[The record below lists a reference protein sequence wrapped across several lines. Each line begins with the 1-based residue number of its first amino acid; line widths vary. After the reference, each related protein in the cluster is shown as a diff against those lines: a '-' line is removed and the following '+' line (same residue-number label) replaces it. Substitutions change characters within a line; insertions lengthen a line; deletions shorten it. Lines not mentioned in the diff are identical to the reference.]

1 MVQKMIQYAIFFWKS
16 LTVFG
21 NFKQSS
27 SGMKQQFHYATVS
40 EAIEKLHQQGYVL
53 DFSLQTGKLVAGD
66 KIYFAEEF
74 EIADL
79 YRYEG
84 ASDPADE
91 ATVYALVSK
100 TGLKGLLVSGYGV
113 SSDSASE
120 ETLKHLHYKYRQ
132 Q

>member
-1 MVQKMIQYAIFFWKS
+1 
-16 LTVFG
+16 
-21 NFKQSS
+21 
-27 SGMKQQFHYATVS
+27 MKQQFHYATVT

-53 DFSLQTGKLVAGD
+53 DFGLQTGKLIAGD
-66 KIYFAEEF
+66 KVYPADEF

-100 TGLKGLLVSGYGV
+100 SGLKGLLVSGYGV

-120 ETLKHLHYKYRQ
+120 ETLKYLHYKYQ
-132 Q
+132 QG